1 MAPLQFILNGKP
13 CSEES
18 APPTTTVLD
27 WLRSRARLTGTKE
40 GCAEGDCG
48 ACTIVL
54 GRCVDGR
61 LQYQAVNSCL
71 MMLPQ
76 IDGCAVITVEGLSAE
91 DGSLHPVQQAL
102 VDAHATQCGFCTP
115 GFVMAMFAFQ
125 QGGEPQTFEQATD
138 TLIHEAL
145 AGNLCRCTGYRSI
158 VEACR
163 RVAIGPADRFGGR
176 GTAADTLSSLTTSR
190 NYHLGDQVF
199 LQPRSLDE
207 LFVAMEEF
215 PRALLLAGG
224 TDLGLRVS
232 KDRER
237 FPAVI
242 ATGAVEE
249 LRRVAT
255 DAEGLVLGGAV
266 TYTQA
271 LPSIDRYFSSF
282 GALIRRI
289 GSRQIRNLGTI
300 AGNLATASPIGDTIP
315 CLIALGACV
324 RLLSRAGKRTMTV
337 EEFITGYRET
347 ALLPGEIIADVRI
360 PLLSADQTFCTYKV
374 SKRFDQDI
382 STVIAAF
389 KLEREETRVRELHAA
404 FGGMAERAKS
414 AAHLEEAL
422 EGRAWKIENFADIDA
437 ILARDFA
444 PITDCRGSAAYRLRV
459 ASNLVRRFALETAS
473 DIPLRLEAL

>member
-1 MAPLQFILNGKP
+1 MAPLRFLLNGKP

-27 WLRSRARLTGTKE
+27 WLRARARLTGTKE

-54 GRCVDGR
+54 GRCIEGK

-76 IDGCAVITVEGLSAE
+76 IDGSSVVTVEGLSAA
-91 DGSLHPVQQAL
+91 DGTLHPVQQAM

-125 QGGEPQTFEQATD
+125 HGGEPPDD

-163 RVAIGPADRFGGR
+163 RIACAPAERFADSG
-176 GTAADTLSSLTTSR
+176 AAAAALSSLPSCSDYR
-190 NYHLGDQVF
+190 VGDQAF
-199 LQPRSLDE
+199 LRPRSLDE
-207 LFVAMEEF
+207 LFAAMEDY

-242 ATGAVEE
+242 ATEAVDE
-249 LRRVAT
+249 LRQIASDPQGVAF
-255 DAEGLVLGGAV
+255 GGAV
-266 TYTQA
+266 TYTEA
-271 LPSIDRYFSSF
+271 LPAIDRHFPPLGS
-282 GALIRRI
+282 LIRRF

-315 CLIALGACV
+315 CLIALGARM
-324 RLLSRAGKRTMTV
+324 RLVSRTGKREVAV
-337 EEFITGYRET
+337 EEFITGYRAT
-347 ALLPGEIIADVRI
+347 ALLPGEIIADIRI
-360 PLLSADQTFCTYKV
+360 PFLSADQNFSVYKV
-374 SKRFDQDI
+374 AKRFDQDI

-389 KLEREETRVRELHAA
+389 KLDRGENRVRELHAA
-404 FGGMAERAKS
+404 FGGMADRARR
-414 AAHLEEAL
+414 ARHVEEAVK
-422 EGRAWKIENFADIDA
+422 GREWKIDNLADLETM
-437 ILARDFA
+437 LARDFT
-444 PITDCRGSAAYRLRV
+444 PIADHRGGAAYRARV
-459 ASNLVRRFALETAS
+459 AANLIRRFALETSS